1 LEPTKGNGKA
11 AEEWSAFSPSEFF
24 FRIEAGPMYSGM
36 VWSGVYRVMLMVTY
50 PHSSAAQV
58 PGDGQ
63 LALRVQTDLKLII
76 R

>member
-1 LEPTKGNGKA
+1 MEKQLKSGLRLAQASSSEMKQA
-11 AEEWSAFSPSEFF
+11 PS
-24 FRIEAGPMYSGM
+24 PMYSGM
-36 VWSGVYRVMLMVTY
+36 VWSGVYRVMLMATY